1 MTPRTT
7 VAVPTARL
15 GATRVRRWGAWGRLW
30 LSDRVGGAARL
41 RVIVL
46 LAAVLGLQS
55 ADAAAVGAVAPSL
68 ESDLHM
74 TNTQLGLLVTASTA
88 VGALA
93 ALPAGMLV
101 DRISRVRLLS
111 GAVGCWAVAMALS
124 GLATSYAM
132 LLITRLALGV
142 VIATAGPAVASLT
155 GDLFPARE
163 RGRIFGFILTGEL
176 LGSGLGY
183 LVSGNLAGLVSWR
196 ASFIALAVPAVL
208 LSIAL
213 LRLLPEPAR
222 GGQSRIA
229 VGAERILGA
238 AQATDPPSCPE
249 QEEPPTHTEEG
260 MVEAQIR
267 RADIS
272 PRLSQVL
279 DRDPTHMR
287 LRDAVRY
294 VLSIRTNVLLIITS
308 AIGYFFYAGLTLFA
322 LEFLRGRFGLGQS
335 VASTLLVLIGSG
347 SILGVLVGGRIADRR
362 IARGHV
368 AARPLIAGAAFLLT
382 ATILVPGLLAAD
394 LLIAGPL
401 LFLGAAA
408 NSATNPGLDAARLD
422 VMQHH
427 LWGRAEAIRTTLRS
441 TFTAA
446 APLVFGYVS
455 TRFGGGTVGLAGAT
469 GSDRP
474 SGAQIAA
481 SNADAL
487 DHTFLVMLIPL
498 VLAGTALMLAGPR
511 TYPRDVATAMASEK
525 LTMHGPAA
533 RPLAA
538 DSPGLGEG
546 STDAAAGP

>member
-1 MTPRTT
+1 VQQTGVLP
-7 VAVPTARL
+7 
-15 GATRVRRWGAWGRLW
+15 VRRW
-30 LSDRVGGAARL
+30 LSERVGGAARL

-46 LAAVLGLQS
+46 LAGVLGLQS
-55 ADAAAVGAVAPSL
+55 ADSAAVGAVAPPL

-74 TNTQLGLLVTASTA
+74 TNTQLGLLVTVSTA

-93 ALPAGMLV
+93 ALLAGVLV
-101 DRISRVRLLS
+101 DRVPRVRLLS
-111 GAVGCWAVAMALS
+111 GAVACWGVAMAFS
-124 GLATSYAM
+124 GLATSYRM

-142 VIATAGPAVASLT
+142 VIAMAGPAVASLT

-176 LGSGLGY
+176 LGAGVGY

-196 ASFIALAVPAVL
+196 ASFIVLALPAVL
-208 LSIAL
+208 LSIGL
-213 LRLLPEPAR
+213 VRLLPEPAR

-229 VGAERILGA
+229 EGDERILPA
-238 AQATDPPSCPE
+238 DEVTAPE
-249 QEEPPTHTEEG
+249 QEEPPAHKEEG
-260 MVEAQIR
+260 AVEAQIR
-267 RADIS
+267 RSHIR
-272 PRLSQVL
+272 PRPGQVL
-279 DRDPTHMR
+279 DRDPTDMR
-287 LRDAVRY
+287 LRDALRY

-308 AIGYFFYAGLTLFA
+308 AIGYFVYSGLSLFA
-322 LEFLRGRFGLGQS
+322 VEFLRGRFGLGQS
-335 VASTLLVLIGSG
+335 AASTLLVVIGSG
-347 SILGVLVGGRIADRR
+347 SIVGVLVGGRIADRR
-362 IARGHV
+362 IGRGHV

-382 ATILVPGLLAAD
+382 ATILVPALLAVD

-401 LFLGAAA
+401 LFLGVAA
-408 NSATNPGLDAARLD
+408 NSASNPCLDAARLD

-441 TFTAA
+441 SFTAA

-455 TRFGGGTVGLAGAT
+455 THFGGGTVGLAGAT

-498 VLAGTALMLAGPR
+498 VVAGATLMLLGRR
-511 TYPRDVATAMASEK
+511 TYPRDVATAMASEER
-525 LTMHGPAA
+525 TMHEPAGA
-533 RPLAA
+533 TAT
-538 DSPGLGEG
+538 S
-546 STDAAAGP
+546 AGHPRVG